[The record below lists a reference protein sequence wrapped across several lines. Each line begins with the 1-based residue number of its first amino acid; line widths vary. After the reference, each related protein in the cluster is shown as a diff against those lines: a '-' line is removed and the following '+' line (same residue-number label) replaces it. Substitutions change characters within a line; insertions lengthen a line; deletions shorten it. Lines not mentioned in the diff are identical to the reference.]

1 MNKAIL
7 IGNLTKDPIL
17 NKTASGLSFCRFTV
31 AINSFADRPADFVPI
46 VAWEKVADNCMKFL
60 KKGSKVAVD
69 GTLRSNSYED
79 QNGERKFTLDVT
91 ASRVE
96 FLSTTPVREDN
107 PHPTEFSE
115 VTAINDNLGF

>member
-1 MNKAIL
+1 MNKVLL
-7 IGNLTKDPIL
+7 IGNLTKDPVL

-60 KKGSKVAVD
+60 KKGS
-69 GTLRSNSYED
+69 NSYED

-91 ASRVE
+91 AARVE
-96 FLSTTPVREDN
+96 FLSSTSAREDN
-107 PHPTEFSE
+107 SHPTEFSE
-115 VTAINDNLGF
+115 VAPIQDNLGF